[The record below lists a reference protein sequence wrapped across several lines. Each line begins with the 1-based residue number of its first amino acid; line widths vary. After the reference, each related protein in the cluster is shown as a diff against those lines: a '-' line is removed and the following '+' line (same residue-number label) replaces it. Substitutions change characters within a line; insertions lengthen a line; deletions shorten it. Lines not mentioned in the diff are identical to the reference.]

1 MRKLS
6 RRQNEN
12 LKKSKNIVHSNLEE
26 AIALLQ
32 ETATAKF
39 IESVELHANLN
50 IDPKYAD
57 QQLRTTVTLPHGVG
71 KSICIAV
78 LTNEANFNEAKEGG
92 ADIVGSQELIDDI
105 SQGNINFDLL
115 VATPDMMPK
124 LAKLGRVLGPKGLMP
139 SPKSG
144 TVSTSL
150 TETLSEFKKGK
161 FEYKADKTGVV
172 HVNFGKAN
180 FSKNQLIDNLTS
192 LYQSIQQ
199 NRPTGV
205 KGKYFKSLFIC
216 TSMGPSIQLDL
227 NLIEE
232 L

>member
-12 LKKSKNIVHSNLEE
+12 RKKTKNVVQSSLEE
-26 AIALLQ
+26 AINLLQ

-71 KSICIAV
+71 KSMRIAV
-78 LTNEANFNEAKEGG
+78 LTSEANFNEAKEGG

-115 VATPDMMPK
+115 IATPDMMPK

-144 TVSTSL
+144 TVSTTL
-150 TETLSEFKKGK
+150 TETLSDFKKGK

-172 HVNFGKAN
+172 HVSFGKAN
-180 FSKNQLIDNLTS
+180 FSKNQLIENLTS
-192 LYQSIQQ
+192 LYESIQQ
-199 NRPTGV
+199 NRPSGV

-216 TSMGPSIQLDL
+216 SSMGPSIQLDL
-227 NLIEE
+227 NAFD
-232 L
+232 

>member
-12 LKKSKNIVHSNLEE
+12 LKKIKNVVHSSLEE
-26 AIALLQ
+26 AINLLQ

-71 KSICIAV
+71 KSARIAV
-78 LTNEANFNEAKEGG
+78 LTNETNFTEAKEGG
-92 ADIVGSQELIDDI
+92 ADIIGSQDLIDDI

-139 SPKSG
+139 SPKAG
-144 TVSTSL
+144 TVSTNL

-172 HVNFGKAN
+172 HVSFGKAN
-180 FSKNQLIDNLTS
+180 FSKNQLTENLVS

-199 NRPTGV
+199 NRPSGV

-227 NLIEE
+227 NAFD
-232 L
+232 

>member
-12 LKKSKNIVHSNLEE
+12 LKKIKNVVHSSLEE
-26 AIALLQ
+26 AINLLQ

-71 KSICIAV
+71 KTVRIAV
-78 LTNEANFNEAKEGG
+78 LTNEANFNEAKESG
-92 ADIVGSQELIDDI
+92 ADIIGSQDLIDDI

-139 SPKSG
+139 SPKAG

-172 HVNFGKAN
+172 HVSFGKAN
-180 FSKNQLIDNLTS
+180 FSKNQLIENLTS
-192 LYQSIQQ
+192 LHQSIAQ

-216 TSMGPSIQLDL
+216 SSMGPSIQLDL
-227 NLIEE
+227 NAFD
-232 L
+232 

>member
-12 LKKSKNIVHSNLEE
+12 VKKVKNVVHSSLEE
-26 AIALLQ
+26 AINLLQ
-32 ETATAKF
+32 DTATAKF

-71 KSICIAV
+71 KSARIAV
-78 LTNEANFNEAKEGG
+78 LTNETNFTEAKEGG
-92 ADIVGSQELIDDI
+92 ADIIGSQDLIDDI

-115 VATPDMMPK
+115 ISTPDMMPK

-139 SPKSG
+139 SPKAG
-144 TVSTSL
+144 TVSTNL

-172 HVNFGKAN
+172 HVSFGKAN
-180 FSKNQLIDNLTS
+180 FSKNQLIENLTS
-192 LYQSIQQ
+192 LHQSIEQ

-216 TSMGPSIQLDL
+216 SSMGPSIQLDL
-227 NLIEE
+227 NAFD
-232 L
+232 